1 MSLLT
6 HPTLS
11 PVFTVSS
18 TKSAAAAPSPGRPS
32 GRDTRGERRPLPL
45 KTSTQV
51 WSTFV
56 PCGASLPPRNNPP
69 SEHGPGDVMDRPE
82 LEDGQLKLHNCD
94 CARSDRDR
102 TGVLDRVKV
111 PRASTAAPL
120 TRPPRAQGMATI
132 GASGNHEREHEIT
145 PGRPHRQTHHKAA
158 GYRCKTSRALPPQP
172 HCDPDHSV
180 MDVTHFWCAFALC
193 LVAAGRAASHEGA
206 SDVAR

>member
-69 SEHGPGDVMDRPE
+69 SEHGPGDVMDR
-82 LEDGQLKLHNCD
+82 
-94 CARSDRDR
+94 RSSKTVSSSCTTVTALAPTAIVRACSTASR
-102 TGVLDRVKV
+102 FRALRA
-111 PRASTAAPL
+111 PRRASTAAPL

-172 HCDPDHSV
+172 H
-180 MDVTHFWCAFALC
+180 L
-193 LVAAGRAASHEGA
+193 
-206 SDVAR
+206 

>member
-111 PRASTAAPL
+111 PRASRAA
-120 TRPPRAQGMATI
+120 
-132 GASGNHEREHEIT
+132 ASLDG
-145 PGRPHRQTHHKAA
+145 
-158 GYRCKTSRALPPQP
+158 RAL
-172 HCDPDHSV
+172 D
-180 MDVTHFWCAFALC
+180 
-193 LVAAGRAASHEGA
+193 AAS
-206 SDVAR
+206 ARPRDGNYRSERQP